1 MANNIEY
8 RNRYYLDFIIQ
19 MLYDE
24 VTNMVDYFGYAGR
37 ELSTY
42 LQN

>member
-8 RNRYYLDFIIQ
+8 RNRYYLDFRQ
-19 MLYDE
+19 QLLYDE
-24 VTNMVDYFGYAGR
+24 VTYMVDYFGYAGK

-42 LQN
+42 L